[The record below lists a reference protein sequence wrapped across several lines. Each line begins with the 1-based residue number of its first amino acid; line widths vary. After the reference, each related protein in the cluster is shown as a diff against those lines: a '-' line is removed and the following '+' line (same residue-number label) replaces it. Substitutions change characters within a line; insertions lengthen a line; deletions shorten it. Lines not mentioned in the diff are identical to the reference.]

1 MRVKQITLETLD
13 EVRRDVQQLRTEG
26 LGGIGYTVIDVEP
39 LSYMQLL
46 DRLLALGEL
55 PRPAAVVV
63 LFNSTDDTRRQL
75 RRIRR
80 NQGKSLGNLTVFTV
94 AALSEFSE
102 VLP

>member
-1 MRVKQITLETLD
+1 MRAKHITIETLA
-13 EVRRDVQQLRTEG
+13 EVRQDVQQLQAEG
-26 LGGIGYTVIDVEP
+26 LVGYTVIDVGP
-39 LSYMQLL
+39 LNYMRLL
-46 DRLLALGEL
+46 DRLYELGDL
-55 PRPAAVVV
+55 PRPAAVAV

-80 NQGKSLGNLTVFTV
+80 NHGGFLDNLTVFTV